1 MRDSLRLVIVLG
13 LIATIS
19 GGVLAYVHQNMS
31 PIIEENRAAAMAEAI
46 LEVMPKAV
54 SYEVITAFTGGS
66 ALADATSSGSVADA
80 TSGSTEDGTSASTD
94 GTSAST
100 ATDSTSASTDGT
112 SAATDGTTAST
123 DGATAATDGASA
135 STDGTSASTVTD
147 GTSASTDGTS
157 AATDGTTASTDSAT
171 AATDGT
177 SASTDGTSASTA
189 TDGTSASTDGTSG
202 SSVVVDVVTKYRGL
216 DADGNTVGIAFAVD
230 GNGFGGNIRMMV
242 GLDPVTRKLTK
253 VKVLDHLETPGLGAR
268 ITEQAFLHQFENKSL
283 DDAFTAKNDVDA
295 ITGATVS
302 SQAVAATI
310 KAALS
315 EVEADLRAGGIW

>member
-135 STDGTSASTVTD
+135 STDGTSAST
-147 GTSASTDGTS
+147 
-157 AATDGTTASTDSAT
+157 
-171 AATDGT
+171 
-177 SASTDGTSASTA
+177 A

-283 DDAFTAKNDVDA
+283 NDAFTAKNDVDA

>member
-100 ATDSTSASTDGT
+100 
-112 SAATDGTTAST
+112 
-123 DGATAATDGASA
+123 
-135 STDGTSASTVTD
+135 
-147 GTSASTDGTS
+147 
-157 AATDGTTASTDSAT
+157 
-171 AATDGT
+171 
-177 SASTDGTSASTA
+177 
-189 TDGTSASTDGTSG
+189 DGTSG
-202 SSVVVDVVTKYRGL
+202 SSVVVDVVTKYRGS

>member
-123 DGATAATDGASA
+123 D
-135 STDGTSASTVTD
+135 
-147 GTSASTDGTS
+147 
-157 AATDGTTASTDSAT
+157 SAT

-177 SASTDGTSASTA
+177 SAS

>member
-80 TSGSTEDGTSASTD
+80 TSGSTEDGTSAS
-94 GTSAST
+94 
-100 ATDSTSASTDGT
+100 
-112 SAATDGTTAST
+112 
-123 DGATAATDGASA
+123 
-135 STDGTSASTVTD
+135 
-147 GTSASTDGTS
+147 
-157 AATDGTTASTDSAT
+157 
-171 AATDGT
+171 
-177 SASTDGTSASTA
+177 

>member
-157 AATDGTTASTDSAT
+157 
-171 AATDGT
+171 
-177 SASTDGTSASTA
+177 
-189 TDGTSASTDGTSG
+189 G